1 MQSEF
6 SVSAELVSNINK
18 WFDLYSLD
26 ASEMGKAFA
35 DWKQKT
41 CYTASGKPRY
51 RLGYIRSLHSF
62 YIAVSNAF
70 EREHCI
76 FGYWYES
83 EFYTTYKG
91 SNELTKKYNFKTTE
105 ILLNLKLDQKIWDTL
120 PLGQYYAK
128 NLKRFHGADHAYIA
142 AAKQGN

>member
-1 MQSEF
+1 MKSEF

-26 ASEMGKAFA
+26 ASEMGKEFA

-62 YIAVSNAF
+62 YIAVNNTF
-70 EREHCI
+70 ERDHCI

-83 EFYTTYKG
+83 EFYTTHKASHKLVQG
-91 SNELTKKYNFKTTE
+91 KDFKNVET
-105 ILLNLKLDQKIWDTL
+105 LLDMKFSQDIWDTL
-120 PLGQYYAK
+120 PRGQYYAK
-128 NLKRFHGADHAYIA
+128 NLKRFYGTDQA
-142 AAKQGN
+142 